1 MNRVAACMLVS
12 VSLCGALVSG
22 KALATTTLSPGDAAI
37 MAANMRAM
45 GEACGLT
52 AAEQATLR
60 SVTAGQPPVPEAAID
75 KEMAAARDRAKAQQA
90 APEFKEKCDFLR
102 FRIANGA

>member
-1 MNRVAACMLVS
+1 MNRIVACMLVS
-12 VSLCGALVSG
+12 VSMCGAFVSG
-22 KALATTTLSPGDAAI
+22 KALATTTMSSGDAAI